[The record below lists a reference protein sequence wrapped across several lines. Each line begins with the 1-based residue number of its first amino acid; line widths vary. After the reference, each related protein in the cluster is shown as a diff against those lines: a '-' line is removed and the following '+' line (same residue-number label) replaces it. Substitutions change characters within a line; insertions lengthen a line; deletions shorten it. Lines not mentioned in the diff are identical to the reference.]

1 MSYIKAEEILPP
13 ELINEIQK
21 YIQGTQIYIPKKQ
34 GRRLGWGMKNG
45 TRNMIKKRNNQI
57 RESRKAGQ
65 RIEDLADYY
74 NLSVDSIRKILYSRV
89 PAAGE

>member
-34 GRRLGWGMKNG
+34 GRRLGWGM
-45 TRNMIKKRNNQI
+45 I
-57 RESRKAGQ
+57 
-65 RIEDLADYY
+65 
-74 NLSVDSIRKILYSRV
+74 ILQ
-89 PAAGE
+89 PASCP